1 MAFANPNH
9 LIARRIEHRSI
20 SLTHLRRAPGAHI
33 DDPNFLLRAGGIGCW
48 VRIFSCRILPLAAHV
63 CDSISTWREDHIAQF
78 LPVIAVVMRQL
89 PTRPRRRFRNPNVAL
104 SFGIECPSDLVA
116 TL

>member
-48 VRIFSCRILPLAAHV
+48 VGIFSFRILSLAAQLLE
-63 CDSISTWREDHIAQF
+63 CISIWREKQIAQF
-78 LPVIAVVMRQL
+78 LPVSATVMRL
-89 PTRPRRRFRNPNVAL
+89 LSARPLRRIRYLNVAL
-104 SFGIECPSDLVA
+104 F
-116 TL
+116 